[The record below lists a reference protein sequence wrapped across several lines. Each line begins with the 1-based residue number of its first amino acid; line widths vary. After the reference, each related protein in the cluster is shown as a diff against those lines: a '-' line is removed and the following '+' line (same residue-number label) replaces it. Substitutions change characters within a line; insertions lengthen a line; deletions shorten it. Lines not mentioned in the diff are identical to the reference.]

1 MAKGI
6 KKDKGQRLSDD
17 ELREL
22 ASGLSDFGDVLITM
36 GKSAKL
42 DEKLTTFEALMEKL
56 FHADNRDLF
65 LAMETNP
72 ELMGKATGIMAK
84 WRPLAGKD
92 PMELPPD
99 EQIEV
104 GTSFKEFSSLLT
116 LVVSGTAQ
124 AETQSKE

>member
-1 MAKGI
+1 
-6 KKDKGQRLSDD
+6 
-17 ELREL
+17 
-22 ASGLSDFGDVLITM
+22 M
-36 GKSAKL
+36 GKLAKL
-42 DEKLTTFEALMEKL
+42 EGKRTSLEELMEKL

-72 ELMGKATGIMAK
+72 ELMDKATGIMAK

-104 GTSFKEFSSLLT
+104 GTNFKEFSSLLT

-124 AETQSKE
+124 AETQSK